1 MTTKENIKLSKIAVL
16 FGLVVLLSFGVF
28 PIYAQENSGDKAA
41 KDNWVL
47 AFAEFKLDDAASLYS
62 SYSQLLPEL
71 LSYNIGTDIGK
82 KISLTEKKMRAILS
96 LSQKK
101 EKAISELRDLVL
113 EKDKLFLLPETE
125 KQKTKKLKDVE
136 TKIGKKQK
144 ELELLAADIKIE
156 TMKVSYSD
164 NAAKAV
170 VPWGDGKLFSRTEA
184 KSLAADLND
193 NNICALV
200 SGEIM
205 DVSGYMVVRIKLQ
218 TGLSEVPEL
227 TLTEAGR
234 YEDIDTVAQNLALQL
249 SAQLQS
255 LPERKIYFEV
265 EPSDAKIFV
274 NETEVLDFGKPLS
287 FYANS
292 VSVFACA
299 EGFKTATKEFSLGK
313 EKSYRL
319 KIKLEKIPTVT
330 VPLDI
335 ASDISVYS
343 KTKELKPEATSEKS
357 VASGKTLELPKE
369 KDVLEFE
376 SNGIRTFVLFDAEKL
391 KPSATFHG
399 IGKSLNTKTVQSQI
413 EKQRSIMY
421 WSLGA
426 VYLSLPATL
435 ILTGLRNDKQNAVA
449 SGRLP
454 STADNM
460 RQIKNFTIAS
470 NVMIGVT
477 SALALNYFVQVIL
490 YLVKADAALPK
501 VLK

>member
-1 MTTKENIKLSKIAVL
+1 MTTKENIKLSKIAVF

-82 KISLTEKKMRAILS
+82 KISLTEKKMRAILN

-249 SAQLQS
+249 SAQLRLSQVMQRFLLMKQKCLTS
-255 LPERKIYFEV
+255 
-265 EPSDAKIFV
+265 V
-274 NETEVLDFGKPLS
+274 NLCPFTQT
-287 FYANS
+287 
-292 VSVFACA
+292 VSAF
-299 EGFKTATKEFSLGK
+299 L
-313 EKSYRL
+313 
-319 KIKLEKIPTVT
+319 
-330 VPLDI
+330 
-335 ASDISVYS
+335 
-343 KTKELKPEATSEKS
+343 
-357 VASGKTLELPKE
+357 
-369 KDVLEFE
+369 
-376 SNGIRTFVLFDAEKL
+376 
-391 KPSATFHG
+391 
-399 IGKSLNTKTVQSQI
+399 
-413 EKQRSIMY
+413 
-421 WSLGA
+421 
-426 VYLSLPATL
+426 
-435 ILTGLRNDKQNAVA
+435 
-449 SGRLP
+449 
-454 STADNM
+454 
-460 RQIKNFTIAS
+460 
-470 NVMIGVT
+470 
-477 SALALNYFVQVIL
+477 
-490 YLVKADAALPK
+490 LVRK
-501 VLK
+501 VLKPQQKNFRSEKKKATG